1 MSLLSSMV
9 DVSELLPQNKYI
21 LSASFYK
28 YILCASFY
36 DNFKKRVI
44 RVPEDKA
51 RTVLCQ
57 KVQKRTPKSG
67 GQNFRS
73 FRRKCELFSG
83 HFLNRAQK
91 VRK

>member
-21 LSASFYK
+21 LSVSFYG
-28 YILCASFY
+28 
-36 DNFKKRVI
+36 NFKKRVI
-44 RVPEDKA
+44 RAPGDKA
-51 RTVLCQ
+51 KTVLCQ

-67 GQNFRS
+67 GQKFRS
-73 FRRKCELFSG
+73 FRRKHE
-83 HFLNRAQK
+83 FLDRAQK

>member
-1 MSLLSSMV
+1 MSLISSMV
-9 DVSELLPQNKYI
+9 DVSELLPQKKYI
-21 LSASFYK
+21 LSASFYG
-28 YILCASFY
+28 
-36 DNFKKRVI
+36 NFKKRAI

-83 HFLNRAQK
+83 HFLNRAQNS
-91 VRK
+91 RK